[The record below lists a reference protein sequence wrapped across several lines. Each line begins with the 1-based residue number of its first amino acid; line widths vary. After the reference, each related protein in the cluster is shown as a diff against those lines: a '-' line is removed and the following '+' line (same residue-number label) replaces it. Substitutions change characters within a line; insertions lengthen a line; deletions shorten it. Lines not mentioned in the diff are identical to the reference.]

1 MVFVPGLGDGAW
13 DCLGGV
19 LQVYG
24 ERAFGGG
31 VCFFGTLACL
41 HVAVQNSMVLNMFL
55 AWLCKA

>member
-1 MVFVPGLGDGAW
+1 MVLGIAW
-13 DCLGGV
+13 GV